1 MFQRGP
7 IFHHLVLADEINRAP
22 AKVQSALLEA
32 MAERQVSIGRSTY
45 ALPPLFLVMA
55 TQNPI
60 EQEGTYP
67 LPEAQLDRFLMHVKI
82 GYPDAS
88 VERRILQQARGEALS
103 GEAQP
108 EQRVSQQAIFA
119 ARREI
124 LGLYM
129 ADAVEEYLVQLIM
142 ATRHPARFDAELG
155 EWIAWGASPRG
166 SIALDRCAR
175 AHAWLAGRDFR
186 QSRGHPGGAVRRAA
200 PPGHPVLR
208 GGGRR
213 RRPGPRGAAHPRRG
227 RRGLRRRHACRTAG
241 PRRHRRP
248 QRAAGDAS
256 PPRRAAAVLRR
267 PGRRSPLVGLH
278 HSKLR
283 GRGVDFDQVRV
294 YQAGD
299 DVRNID
305 WRVTARTQEP
315 HTKLFHEERER
326 PVFLLVEQSP
336 QLFFGSGL
344 CFKSVLAAQ
353 VAALFGWAAL
363 AHNDRIGGLVF
374 NAAQC
379 SEVRPRRSKQSLL
392 QLLGLLVR
400 ANQALAGTPASA
412 ESAGSGLALALRRAR
427 EVLRPGSLALA
438 VCDERSLDDGAELQ
452 LGLLARHCDLI
463 LLPVSDPLDHALPAA
478 GLLRSPTVTRVWSW
492 TAAMPPCA
500 RPGTRAARSAPSA
513 GNAWPSAWASCC
525 CR

>member
-1 MFQRGP
+1 M
-7 IFHHLVLADEINRAP
+7 HAELLVPGVTVGLN
-22 AKVQSALLEA
+22 ALLE
-32 MAERQVSIGRSTY
+32 M
-45 ALPPLFLVMA
+45 
-55 TQNPI
+55 
-60 EQEGTYP
+60 
-67 LPEAQLDRFLMHVKI
+67 
-82 GYPDAS
+82 
-88 VERRILQQARGEALS
+88 
-103 GEAQP
+103 
-108 EQRVSQQAIFA
+108 
-119 ARREI
+119 
-124 LGLYM
+124 
-129 ADAVEEYLVQLIM
+129 
-142 ATRHPARFDAELG
+142 RHRLAELQLFS
-155 EWIAWGASPRG
+155 A
-166 SIALDRCAR
+166 
-175 AHAWLAGRDFR
+175 
-186 QSRGHPGGAVRRAA
+186 
-200 PPGHPVLR
+200 
-208 GGGRR
+208 
-213 RRPGPRGAAHPRRG
+213 
-227 RRGLRRRHACRTAG
+227 
-241 PRRHRRP
+241 
-248 QRAAGDAS
+248 
-256 PPRRAAAVLRR
+256 

-336 QLFFGSGL
+336 QLFFGSSL

-478 GLLRSPTVTRVWSW
+478 GLLRFADRHARLELDSGD
-492 TAAMPPCA
+492 AALRQAWHA
-500 RPGTRAARSAPSA
+500 RGAERAERWQRLAQRLGILLLPLSTQHELLAQLREQVQPAQRSRQP
-513 GNAWPSAWASCC
+513 
-525 CR
+525 